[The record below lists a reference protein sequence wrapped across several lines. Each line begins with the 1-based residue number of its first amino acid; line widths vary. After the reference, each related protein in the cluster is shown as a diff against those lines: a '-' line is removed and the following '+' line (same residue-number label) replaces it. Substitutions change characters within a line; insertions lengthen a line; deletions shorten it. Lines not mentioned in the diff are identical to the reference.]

1 MTDTTRGRAAH
12 IHTRDLAWG
21 PPEPAE
27 LGPVH
32 DATRE
37 DLLAALALPAAGDVY
52 DLDAGRW
59 HDMPMAGG
67 IHPPF
72 ALMRYRSA
80 QGGAVEGD
88 VPSGGR
94 GGFAINSEL
103 NTTGH
108 HAGTHI
114 DALCHISAGDDAH
127 WYGGYTPAEH
137 SGDFGARRADASTM
151 PPILARGVLL
161 DVPAHRGVDA
171 LDSGSPV
178 DADEVAAIMAA
189 QGTTVRQGDVVLVR
203 TGYMAYWPHD
213 LEGAGRHF
221 SAGIT
226 ADAAVALADAGAV
239 AIGSDT
245 EGLEVL
251 PEVDPEDVFPV
262 HIALLVE
269 RGVHIIELLYLED
282 LARDRRHEFLFVCLP
297 LRIRGATASMV
308 PSRSRSRSAAA
319 GGALPDLQRQPRE
332 RRDARGV
339 ALAGLEIV
347 QTHLASRGVR
357 PLQHL
362 RRLVRRG
369 NPQGVHRGGQ
379 RLAGRLQH
387 RLLARPAAQER
398 GRPLAGRQ
406 GGEGVAL
413 ERMQHACTGI
423 QEIAERDLPL
433 DVEPDLRAVR
443 DRDTDAVARMGDRQP
458 DLGMADD
465 HRLAVRAAAHRAPRV
480 QADRRRLHVEHDAHR
495 TVREHAPCGELRA
508 VLGASQR
515 RPALALGVVEELG
528 RLAAVGQ
535 RRRPPDAD
543 A

>member
-127 WYGGYTPAEH
+127 WYGGYAAAEH

-151 PPILARGVLL
+151 PPILTRGVLL

-178 DADEVAAIMAA
+178 DAAEVAAIMAA

-308 PSRSRSRSAAA
+308 RP
-319 GGALPDLQRQPRE
+319 
-332 RRDARGV
+332 V
-339 ALAGLEIV
+339 A
-347 QTHLASRGVR
+347 
-357 PLQHL
+357 
-362 RRLVRRG
+362 
-369 NPQGVHRGGQ
+369 
-379 RLAGRLQH
+379 
-387 RLLARPAAQER
+387 
-398 GRPLAGRQ
+398 
-406 GGEGVAL
+406 
-413 ERMQHACTGI
+413 
-423 QEIAERDLPL
+423 IA
-433 DVEPDLRAVR
+433 
-443 DRDTDAVARMGDRQP
+443 
-458 DLGMADD
+458 
-465 HRLAVRAAAHRAPRV
+465 
-480 QADRRRLHVEHDAHR
+480 
-495 TVREHAPCGELRA
+495 
-508 VLGASQR
+508 
-515 RPALALGVVEELG
+515 
-528 RLAAVGQ
+528 
-535 RRRPPDAD
+535 
-543 A
+543 